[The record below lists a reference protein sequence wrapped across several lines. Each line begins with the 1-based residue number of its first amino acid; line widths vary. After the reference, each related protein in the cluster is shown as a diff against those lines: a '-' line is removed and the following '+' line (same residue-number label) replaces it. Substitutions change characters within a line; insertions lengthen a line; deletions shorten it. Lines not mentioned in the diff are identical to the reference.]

1 VAILLVTERDD
12 PPFLAVLARLGELV
26 VCGKS
31 GFRLPG
37 PGDLVVLDLVP
48 EGEGWKDAIL
58 RFRRESPYAVI
69 LAVLGEEQLAGLGEE
84 DLPLDDFLVEG
95 CSEKEVEARARRL
108 LRARGPSQMP
118 RGLIIDAERYEV
130 RVDGEPVELTYKEFE
145 LLRYLASTPGRVLTR
160 EALLREVWG
169 YDYLGGSR
177 TVDVHI
183 RRIRSKI
190 EKGGRIFIRTVRGV
204 GYMFEPGEPFQL
216 SPRGGDLTPRTSES

>member
-1 VAILLVTERDD
+1 MAILLVTERKA
-12 PPFLAVLARLGELV
+12 PPFLVALARLGEPVICDLA
-26 VCGKS
+26 GS
-31 GFRLPG
+31 RRPG
-37 PGDLVVLDLVP
+37 SGDLVVLDLVP
-48 EGEGWKDAIL
+48 EGEGWKEALL
-58 RFRRESPYAVI
+58 RFRRESPGAMI
-69 LAVLGEEQLAGLGEE
+69 LALLGEEQLAGLGEE

-95 CSEKEVEARARRL
+95 CSEGEVEARARRL
-108 LRARGPSQMP
+108 LRARDPSRIP
-118 RGLIIDAERYEV
+118 RGLVIDSERYEV

-160 EALLREVWG
+160 EALLREVGG

>member
-1 VAILLVTERDD
+1 MAILLVTERKA
-12 PPFLAVLARLGELV
+12 PPFLVALARLGEPVICDLA
-26 VCGKS
+26 GS
-31 GFRLPG
+31 RRPG
-37 PGDLVVLDLVP
+37 SGDLVVLDLVP
-48 EGEGWKDAIL
+48 EGEGWKEALL
-58 RFRRESPYAVI
+58 RFRRESPGAMI
-69 LAVLGEEQLAGLGEE
+69 LALLGEEQLAGLGEE

-95 CSEKEVEARARRL
+95 CSEGEVEARARRL
-108 LRARGPSQMP
+108 LRARDPSRIP
-118 RGLIIDAERYEV
+118 RGLVIDSERYEV